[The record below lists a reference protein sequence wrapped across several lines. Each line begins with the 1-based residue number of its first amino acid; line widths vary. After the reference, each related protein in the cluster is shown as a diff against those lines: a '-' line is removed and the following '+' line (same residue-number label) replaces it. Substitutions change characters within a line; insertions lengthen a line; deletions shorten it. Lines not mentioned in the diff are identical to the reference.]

1 MHPHGL
7 EMLPTSKTRSANTS
21 KKRTSPSSC
30 DQAGL
35 SHPRGRRPPRAPPV
49 NPGSFLNPCEAS
61 AFNQSPQTSW
71 TNSCCPLCSPLC
83 SAKGQLWSLTLYPDW
98 DPAQHFP
105 LRPAGFLLVV
115 IIFCSL
121 GHLYL
126 SLGKLHGL

>member
-1 MHPHGL
+1 MVFWKCYQVPRPDPQTPPNKEPVHLHVTGL
-7 EMLPTSKTRSANTS
+7 A
-21 KKRTSPSSC
+21 
-30 DQAGL
+30 
-35 SHPRGRRPPRAPPV
+35 SHPRGRRTPRAPPV
-49 NPGSFLNPCEAS
+49 NPGFFLNPCEAS

-71 TNSCCPLCSPLC
+71 TNSCCLLCSPLC

-115 IIFCSL
+115 VIFCSL

-126 SLGKLHGL
+126 SLGELHGL